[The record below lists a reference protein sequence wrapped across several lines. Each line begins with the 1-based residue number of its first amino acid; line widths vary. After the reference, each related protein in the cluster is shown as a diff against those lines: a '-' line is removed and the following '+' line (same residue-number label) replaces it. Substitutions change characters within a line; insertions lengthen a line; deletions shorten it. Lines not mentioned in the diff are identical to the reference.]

1 MVLVGS
7 VLFQPLIGG
16 APVTGAI
23 FTSLDDGSTTNHNLY
38 DSKLDVYLNAGPGLN
53 APRDAAGLPDGDYYF
68 QVTDPSG
75 KWLLSTDPVKCRKFR
90 VTDGVISEFL
100 SQTTQC
106 YKDGKQYGMHDI
118 GDSYYQDAIS
128 IQLMPFDDTPN
139 NGGVYKVWVTPI
151 GEFTGD
157 PEQVDSGGKFHGFVP
172 RYCKTDNF
180 KVKEQKPVKDKPE
193 ITIKKFED
201 LNGDGDWDAGE
212 PALSGWLVYVTN
224 PLGSTN
230 NFWTDSNG
238 CIVILA
244 PLNGF
249 YTIEEEVP
257 EGWQNTALI
266 VNGVVETPSTSV
278 KITVRD
284 KKSMSYEVIFGNF
297 QCFEVEGYK
306 YEDKNGN
313 GQLDAGEP
321 ALQGWNIYLFHSTDQ
336 VTWTLVDTTQTDANG
351 YYSFKVCMGGYF
363 KVEEEN
369 VLGWSNTGPGYFTF
383 QGISGTDRGPFV
395 FLNFKCFTVD
405 DKKYEDKIGN
415 GVYDTGDTAIAGWQ
429 ITLYKKN
436 SAGGWTYVDDTV
448 TGSNG
453 YYSFKVCSPGEYK
466 VEEELRLSMGWIPT
480 GDAYYTFN
488 GVSGESQ
495 TFNFFNFKTGCIKGF
510 KWHDLNRNGV
520 YDKGEKYLKGI
531 TIELYKNGVLFAT
544 TTTNGKGTYSF
555 CSLGPGNYVVKE
567 VLPPTGEPNIIWA
580 QTYPGGDWVFSPFLS
595 GSNILDANFGNIKE
609 FTEGLTY
616 GYWKTH
622 TIYGPAAKPD
632 GTYALLPTNP
642 MDFDLPTSDND
653 YEIDSETEAF
663 WVFNNCGSSDPPSAS
678 GDGRTLFRAQL
689 MALHMNLLKFSNMGD
704 MYYFYTGDTY
714 SGNTVQEIYDIAI
727 GLLTD
732 GQPHDFH
739 GILETIDRINNNG
752 NYAPGSHVL
761 FPDC

>member
-1 MVLVGS
+1 
-7 VLFQPLIGG
+7 
-16 APVTGAI
+16 
-23 FTSLDDGSTTNHNLY
+23 
-38 DSKLDVYLNAGPGLN
+38 
-53 APRDAAGLPDGDYYF
+53 
-68 QVTDPSG
+68 
-75 KWLLSTDPVKCRKFR
+75 
-90 VTDGVISEFL
+90 
-100 SQTTQC
+100 
-106 YKDGKQYGMHDI
+106 
-118 GDSYYQDAIS
+118 
-128 IQLMPFDDTPN
+128 
-139 NGGVYKVWVTPI
+139 
-151 GEFTGD
+151 
-157 PEQVDSGGKFHGFVP
+157 
-172 RYCKTDNF
+172 
-180 KVKEQKPVKDKPE
+180 
-193 ITIKKFED
+193 
-201 LNGDGDWDAGE
+201 
-212 PALSGWLVYVTN
+212 
-224 PLGSTN
+224 
-230 NFWTDSNG
+230 
-238 CIVILA
+238 
-244 PLNGF
+244 
-249 YTIEEEVP
+249 
-257 EGWQNTALI
+257 
-266 VNGVVETPSTSV
+266 
-278 KITVRD
+278 
-284 KKSMSYEVIFGNF
+284 
-297 QCFEVEGYK
+297 
-306 YEDKNGN
+306 
-313 GQLDAGEP
+313 
-321 ALQGWNIYLFHSTDQ
+321 
-336 VTWTLVDTTQTDANG
+336 
-351 YYSFKVCMGGYF
+351 
-363 KVEEEN
+363 
-369 VLGWSNTGPGYFTF
+369 
-383 QGISGTDRGPFV
+383 
-395 FLNFKCFTVD
+395 
-405 DKKYEDKIGN
+405 
-415 GVYDTGDTAIAGWQ
+415 
-429 ITLYKKN
+429 
-436 SAGGWTYVDDTV
+436 
-448 TGSNG
+448 
-453 YYSFKVCSPGEYK
+453 
-466 VEEELRLSMGWIPT
+466 MGWIPT

-567 VLPPTGEPNIIWA
+567 VLPPTGEEYIIWA